1 MEIVH
6 KKSVIGEPVAQ
17 PSTSTPP
24 GPREVR
30 ESVLLAA
37 EVSRF
42 GVAVITK
49 HRLRDLSSH
58 GARIDQADAL
68 QLGETILVTVGS
80 LAAIG
85 ATVMWVADGAAG
97 LKFFEPVDPNA
108 ARSKTF
114 VKTSLPN
121 RDPQPSRPSSQRETQ
136 LAGWLAD
143 LESSYD

>member
-1 MEIVH
+1 MH
-6 KKSVIGEPVAQ
+6 TKSVIGEPVSQ

-24 GPREVR
+24 GSREAR

-42 GVAVITK
+42 GISNVTK
-49 HRLRDLSSH
+49 HRLRDLSPH

-68 QLGETILVTVGS
+68 RRGETILVTVGS

-85 ATVMWVADGAAG
+85 ATVMWVANGAAG
-97 LKFFEPVDPNA
+97 LKFFEPIDPDA

-136 LAGWLAD
+136 LAGWLAE

>member
-1 MEIVH
+1 MN
-6 KKSVIGEPVAQ
+6 KKSVIGEPGAQ
-17 PSTSTPP
+17 SNTAAPCRF
-24 GPREVR
+24 REAR

-42 GVAVITK
+42 GVKDVTK
-49 HRLRDLSSH
+49 HRLRDLSSR
-58 GARIDQADAL
+58 GAKIDKADAL
-68 QLGETILVTVGS
+68 RCGETVLVTVGS

-85 ATVMWVADGAAG
+85 ATVMWVTDGAAG
-97 LKFFEPVDPNA
+97 LQFFEPIEPDA

-121 RDPQPSRPSSQRETQ
+121 RDPQPSRPSSQREIQ

-143 LESSYD
+143 LESTYD